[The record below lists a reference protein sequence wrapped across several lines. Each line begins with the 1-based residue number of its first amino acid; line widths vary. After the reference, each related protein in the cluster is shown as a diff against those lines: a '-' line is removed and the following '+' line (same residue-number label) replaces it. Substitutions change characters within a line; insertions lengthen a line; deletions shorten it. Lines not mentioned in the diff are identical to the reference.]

1 MDSVTKKTT
10 IYYSGAILFSWSF
23 WIGTIVY
30 SQLTGVDILYNE
42 GFYDV
47 LTTGAGNLQQLL
59 VFLLFTAAA
68 YGPLFGVVVVAMLV
82 KNHTGDITG
91 QPKEKIHQ
99 PKVSRWALFI
109 FLYPIVLFSAAL
121 LVTWIATG
129 FSATFTWPALPLW
142 FIPVFFLF
150 QCLTSGVEEFGW
162 RGYLQPL
169 LQTRMTAEKACFR
182 VGLLWSIWHYPI
194 IVYMNI
200 PQGTFVI
207 LLTLFGFTMLTIPQ
221 AYVIGWLYN
230 STRNVWLC
238 VVLHAWAN
246 TASAYLLAASPAPML
261 TPIAVAIGAWLV
273 ANYLV
278 KKYGKETL
286 STQTG

>member
-1 MDSVTKKTT
+1 MDSVAKKTLV
-10 IYYSGAILFSWSF
+10 YYSGAILFSWSF
-23 WIGTIVY
+23 WIGTMAY

-42 GFYDV
+42 GFYEV
-47 LTTGAGNLQQLL
+47 LTGGVKTFQQFL

-68 YGPLFGVVVVAMLV
+68 YGPLFGMFLAAGLLKKQNVQD
-82 KNHTGDITG
+82 T
-91 QPKEKIHQ
+91 HQ
-99 PKVSRWALFI
+99 PNIGRWLLFI
-109 FLYPIVLFSAAL
+109 FLYPIILFSAAL
-121 LVTWIATG
+121 LVTWIAMG
-129 FSATFTWPALPLW
+129 FAMDFNWPVLPLW
-142 FIPVFFLF
+142 FFPVFFLF

-182 VGLLWSIWHYPI
+182 VGVLWSIWHYPV
-194 IVYMNI
+194 IVYMNY
-200 PQGTFVI
+200 PQGTLVI
-207 LLTLFGFTMLTIPQ
+207 LLTLAGFTMLTIPQ

-230 STRNVWLC
+230 STRKVWLC

-246 TASAYLLAASPAPML
+246 TVSAYLLAASPVPML
-261 TPIAVAIGAWLV
+261 TPIAVAIGAWLL